1 LRSKREENTFLFF
14 KKYEKESCKKAI
26 NYFESDLLNAQNRDD
41 NGKKIME
48 ARKNPYTFY
57 SSGLSIWIHSIQLLI
72 PAIRRLFSDSM
83 ILVG

>member
-26 NYFESDLLNAQNRDD
+26 NYFESDLLKAQNRDD

-48 ARKNPYTFY
+48 ARKKSVY
-57 SSGLSIWIHSIQLLI
+57 ILLI
-72 PAIRRLFSDSM
+72 RSLYLDTWYTVIDSCSKKAF
-83 ILVG
+83 LR